1 MPYASHV
8 KAVYRI
14 VNRGTGVCYVGQ
26 SQNVNKRLKEHM
38 RMLRGNTHDNI
49 HLQRAFNRYGA
60 DAFRAEI
67 EVVCEHTSDLD
78 TIEEAFLSG
87 EAHFDTPCIYNIA
100 SFSRAPM
107 RGKHHDADV
116 RKRISEGRR
125 KTRFDY
131 QSSTHRKTLSAAQQ
145 ERFFR
150 DPAFVAKVRFIVE
163 NEGMSYA
170 ERGRVLGVDTSS
182 VRKLA
187 LKYSHLKGSFS

>member
-1 MPYASHV
+1 MPYANHV
-8 KAVYRI
+8 SAVYRI

-38 RMLRGNTHDNI
+38 RMLRGNTHGNI

-60 DAFRAEI
+60 EAFSAEI
-67 EVVCEHTSDLD
+67 EVVCEDTSDLD
-78 TIEEAFLSG
+78 AIEEAFLSG

-100 SFSRAPM
+100 AFAKAPM
-107 RGKHHDADV
+107 RGKHHNQAV
-116 RKRISEGRR
+116 RTRISEGRR
-125 KTRFDY
+125 RTKFDY
-131 QSSTHRKTLSAAQQ
+131 QSSAYRKTLSEAQR
-145 ERFFR
+145 ERFFK

-163 NEGMSYA
+163 NEDMSYA

-187 LKYSHLKGSFS
+187 LKYSHLKGLLP